1 MTSVPVART
10 VVVPVPLVKV
20 PSLLTLSAP
29 EFWTPAPIAVMPVP
43 VTVSAEPAPVTVTP
57 PAASPAT
64 LAITSAVA
72 VTLAPL

>member
-1 MTSVPVART
+1 MTIAPVART
-10 VVVPVPLVKV
+10 VVVPVPLLKV

-29 EFWTPAPIAVMPVP
+29 EFWTPAPMLVMPVP
-43 VTVSAEPAPVTVTP
+43 VTVSAEPTPVIVTAPF
-57 PAASPAT
+57 ASPAT